1 MKQNHRI
8 INSTRKEER
17 RLAKSKAEPK
27 IDYEKVVAEE
37 FEKMSEN
44 LILARSFFE
53 KFCSGV
59 KSSATKSRNALQE
72 LKKSSQVIRE
82 AIMKIKEEKGL

>member
-1 MKQNHRI
+1 MTPK
-8 INSTRKEER
+8 NSQTKKEER

-27 IDYEKVVAEE
+27 IDYEKVVTDE

-44 LILARSFFE
+44 LILARSFFN
-53 KFCSGV
+53 KFCSGT
-59 KSSATKSRNALQE
+59 KSAATKSRNALQE

-82 AIMKIKEEKGL
+82 NIMKIKEEKGL